1 MRWSGPRMVLYHT
14 LAAVKHWL
22 GENIYMKIEFAMN
35 KNIIFFAL
43 LTMLS
48 ACTGKDNGKRQANV
62 GNNQNVMILNIGNFK
77 WTRQPESCV
86 IKGDTIE
93 VVTKPGTDLW
103 QRTYY
108 LFRNDNAPVFQMET
122 EEKFFS
128 FVVKTDFTESHHRF
142 DQCGIVMYLDS
153 ENWLKGSVEYE
164 NEEFQHLGSVVTN
177 NGYSDW
183 ATTAIPANVKT
194 MWYRLSRRE
203 ADYCI
208 ECSQDG
214 QNFTQMRVCHMH
226 KGSGKIRFGIYAC
239 SPEESSF
246 KAVFTDMKL
255 SECAWKAHDGQQPD

>member
-1 MRWSGPRMVLYHT
+1 
-14 LAAVKHWL
+14 
-22 GENIYMKIEFAMN
+22 MKIEFAMN
-35 KNIIFFAL
+35 KNFIFFAL

-48 ACTGKDNGKRQANV
+48 ACTDKDNGKRQANV
-62 GNNQNVMILNIGNFK
+62 GNNQNIMILNVGNFK

-246 KAVFTDMKL
+246 KAVFTDMKF

>member
-1 MRWSGPRMVLYHT
+1 MRCSGPRMVLYHT
-14 LAAVKHWL
+14 LAAVKHLL

-246 KAVFTDMKL
+246 KAVFTDMKF